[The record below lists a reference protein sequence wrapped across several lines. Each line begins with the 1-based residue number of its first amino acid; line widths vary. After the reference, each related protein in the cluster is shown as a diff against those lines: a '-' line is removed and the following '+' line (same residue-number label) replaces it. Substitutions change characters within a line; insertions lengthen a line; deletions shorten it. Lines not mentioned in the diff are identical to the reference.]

1 MIRHL
6 LVIGAQR
13 CGTTY
18 LHDLLAAHPQIAM
31 ARPARPEPK
40 VFLSDEVVARGVA
53 WYRSTW
59 FAHASAELV
68 WGEKS
73 TSYLESPEAAERAA
87 AVLGH
92 PLIVVQLRD
101 PVERAISH
109 WAFSTDSGLEHRPLA
124 QALTENLAGPL
135 PWDPARTSVSPYA
148 YLERGRYA
156 RYLTPWLSRFGQ
168 DLHVLFLPEVRRDPT
183 VLASLYTTLGVAA
196 DFRPPAAPPANQ
208 SRQPAPDL
216 PEDLV
221 VELRRYFTESD
232 QELARL
238 LGRPLPWPTDPT
250 DPTDPTNEEA
260 R

>member
-18 LHDLLAAHPQIAM
+18 LHDLLAAHPQIVM

-40 VFLSDEVVARGVA
+40 VFLSDEVTARGLA

-59 FAHASAELV
+59 FAHAGSEPV

-73 TSYLESPEAAERAA
+73 TSYLESPEAAERAE
-87 AVLGH
+87 AVLGE
-92 PLIVVQLRD
+92 PIIVVQLRD
-101 PVERAISH
+101 PVQRAVSH
-109 WAFSTDSGLEHRPLA
+109 WAFSTDSGLEQRPLV
-124 QALTENLAGPL
+124 QALTENLSGPL
-135 PWDPARTSVSPYA
+135 PWDPTRTSVSPYA

-156 RYLTPWLSRFGQ
+156 RYLAPWLTRFGS
-168 DLHVLFLPEVRRDPT
+168 DLHVVFLPELRRDPA
-183 VLASLYTTLGVAA
+183 VLAGLYETLGVAA
-196 DFRPPAAPPANQ
+196 DFRPPPAPPANE
-208 SRQPAPDL
+208 SRQQTPDL
-216 PEDLV
+216 PGDLV

-238 LGRPLPWPTDPT
+238 LGRALPWPTDPT
-250 DPTDPTNEEA
+250 DPTDLTDEEA